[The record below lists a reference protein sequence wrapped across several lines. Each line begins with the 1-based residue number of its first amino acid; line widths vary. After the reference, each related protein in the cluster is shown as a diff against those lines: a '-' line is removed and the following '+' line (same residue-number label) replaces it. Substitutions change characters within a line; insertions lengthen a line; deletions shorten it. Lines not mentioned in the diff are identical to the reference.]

1 MTDNGKRALDL
12 ICKYYKVNGESFS
25 AADLTE
31 ISGIKISGNSLSP
44 IAKEGYLKKVGTNPA
59 TYVLVATNEH
69 DAFNNVEGLYRS
81 LNETINWPNFEDY
94 SYRPYMVHAG
104 QMIPDTVNEKLVW
117 KPDADFQDGYTGLFY
132 AFVVNGKFYKG
143 GKTDNTM
150 KDRIPSYNSGKSE
163 YRKKNGTCSVT
174 NYFVLQTLLNF
185 NVPVDVYC
193 YYVPKAKLEIFGEV
207 VEISVSPSKYVEG
220 IFLNQANKEF
230 GAKLPGCFQ
239 D

>member
-1 MTDNGKRALDL
+1 MTSSGKKALDL
-12 ICKYYKVNGESFS
+12 ILQYYEVNGEPFT

-31 ISGIKISGNSLSP
+31 ISGVSVHYNSLPP
-44 IAKEGYLKKVGTNPA
+44 IAKEGYLKKISTNPS
-59 TYVLVATNEH
+59 TYILIATNEH
-69 DAFNNVEGLYRS
+69 DAFNNVEGLYHS
-81 LNETINWPNFEDY
+81 LDEIQNWPEYSDY
-94 SYRPYMVHAG
+94 SYRNYMAHAG
-104 QMIPDTVNEKLVW
+104 QLIPDTNSEKLIW
-117 KPDADFQDGYTGLFY
+117 KPDENFQDNYAGLFY

-150 KDRIPSYNSGKSE
+150 KNRIQSYNCGKNE
-163 YRKKNGTCSVT
+163 YRKKNGSCSVT

-193 YYVPKAKLEIFGEV
+193 YYVPKAKLEIFGEI

-220 IFLNQANKEF
+220 IFLNQANKDYGE
-230 GAKLPGCFQ
+230 KLPGCFQ